1 MQSDP
6 PREASQS
13 DLIDPARARALQ
25 ATLGIVPDIET
36 GMPLPPFFHYIY
48 FWEIEIPAKLGRDGH
63 PRVGEGLIPD
73 MGLPRRMWA
82 GGTLNFHSPLI
93 AGVPAV
99 QTVRVLKAER
109 KDGRSG
115 PLAFVTVEY
124 AVEQDG
130 AAICTEVRDIVYR
143 EDADPDAPKP
153 TPPEARTDEEEARE
167 VAFDSTML
175 FRYSALTFN
184 GHRIHYDGEYAK
196 RVEGYDGLVVHGP
209 LQAQLLMLML
219 DRPED
224 PLRSFK
230 FRMTAP
236 LMHWE
241 TATLCR
247 KGTDA
252 WVRGPGGRQCLTAV
266 VNG

>member
-25 ATLGIVPDIET
+25 ATLGMVPDIEA

-48 FWEIEIPAKLGRDGH
+48 FWEIEVPAKLGRDGH

-82 GGTLNFHSPLI
+82 GGTLDFHAPLI

-109 KDGRSG
+109 KEGRTG

-124 AVEQDG
+124 AVQQDG

-143 EDADPDAPKP
+143 EDAEADP
-153 TPPEARTDEEEARE
+153 ARGPHRRGRG
-167 VAFDSTML
+167 L
-175 FRYSALTFN
+175 RGRFRF
-184 GHRIHYDGEYAK
+184 HH
-196 RVEGYDGLVVHGP
+196 VVPVFGAH
-209 LQAQLLMLML
+209 LQ
-219 DRPED
+219 RSSH
-224 PLRSFK
+224 PLR
-230 FRMTAP
+230 RRV
-236 LMHWE
+236 
-241 TATLCR
+241 CR
-247 KGTDA
+247 P
-252 WVRGPGGRQCLTAV
+252 RRRL
-266 VNG
+266 